1 MTSKQIYEAT
11 AIELSK
17 VQAPALKLYEFNYF
31 FNQAIRQFVNKVYNV
46 YDVNQQTTDDLRVLK
61 ATATLQPTIAD
72 STGNKAIDYLRG
84 ATYFVDMPDDYL
96 HLLNCICLFDVN
108 KRKDCWNA
116 GDVMVVGA
124 TKLTADSWSSVVDDV
139 YNQPTKKRP
148 YYYVHNQNDI
158 DVANGEV
165 TAQNSE
171 LPTNASTDQLHTLT
185 WSDGTTP
192 AKTDYTFAKQVLQY
206 SKDQDNASVQSIQA
220 NLASTTAL
228 EALGTIVPS
237 GDPGC
242 IKLTAEATR
251 ITAANAAVSKDRFLD
266 MLYDFIHVADV
277 ATGGTSNFARTFDF
291 DGSDPTGDDRNAAI
305 EKPAGSRYA
314 NSSRVKVEIRCGRD
328 KSNIFSLSAVQIDYV
343 KAPQFINLTQEQLD
357 SDEDISQV
365 MEFPDYV
372 NQEIVNE
379 LVNLVMRKVNDPS
392 LQAHMQMTQSI
403 ARPTGQ
409 QQQPAPQG

>member
-46 YDVNQQTTDDLRVLK
+46 YDINQQTTDDLRVLK
-61 ATATLQPTIAD
+61 ATATLKPNIAE

-84 ATYFVDMPDDYL
+84 ATYFVNMPDDYL

-108 KRKDCWNA
+108 KKKECWNP

-158 DVANGEV
+158 SVTEGIIDDANS
-165 TAQNSE
+165 N
-171 LPTNASTDQLHTLT
+171 LPSNEDTDALHTMQHVLGSLST
-185 WSDGTTP
+185 TIIAAITTAGAAQDGTRASVIAA
-192 AKTDYTFAKQVLQY
+192 AKTAAANDAAALQAITECEATIPAGATKGETATALAQVKYYQASGDSNFVRTFTFDGD
-206 SKDQDNASVQSIQA
+206 SKD
-220 NLASTTAL
+220 
-228 EALGTIVPS
+228 
-237 GDPGC
+237 
-242 IKLTAEATR
+242 
-251 ITAANAAVSKDRFLD
+251 
-266 MLYDFIHVADV
+266 
-277 ATGGTSNFARTFDF
+277 
-291 DGSDPTGDDRNAAI
+291 AI
-305 EKPAGSRYA
+305 EKPAGSRHA

-343 KAPQFINLTQEQLD
+343 KAPQFIRLTQEQLD

-379 LVNLVMRKVNDPS
+379 LVNLVMRKTNDPS

-409 QQQPAPQG
+409 QQQTAAQA

>member
-17 VQAPALKLYEFNYF
+17 VQAPALKLYEFNYY

-61 ATATLQPTIAD
+61 ATATLKPTIAD

-108 KRKDCWNA
+108 KRKECWEE

-139 YNQPTKKRP
+139 YNRPTKKRP
-148 YYYVHNQNDI
+148 YYYIHNQNDI
-158 DVANGEV
+158 YTEV
-165 TAQNSE
+165 GSNSAIE
-171 LPTNASTDQLHTLT
+171 ISDRNSQLPTNINSTEATVPSGNATDKHHTLT
-185 WSDGTTP
+185 YGDEYP
-192 AKTDYTFAKQVLQY
+192 Q
-206 SKDQDNASVQSIQA
+206 QDWENV
-220 NLASTTAL
+220 
-228 EALGTIVPS
+228 EG
-237 GDPGC
+237 
-242 IKLTAEATR
+242 E
-251 ITAANAAVSKDRFLD
+251 
-266 MLYDFIHVADV
+266 
-277 ATGGTSNFARTFDF
+277 SNFERTFDF
-291 DGSDPTGDDRNAAI
+291 DGVPEDAI
-305 EKPAGSRYA
+305 EKPAGSRHA
-314 NSSRVKVEIRCGRD
+314 NSSRVKIEIRCGRD

-343 KAPQFINLTQEQLD
+343 KAPQFIRLTQEQLD

-379 LVNLVMRKVNDPS
+379 LVNLVMRKTNDPG
-392 LQAHMQMTQSI
+392 LNTHIQMTQTI

-409 QQQPAPQG
+409 QQQPAAQG

>member
-61 ATATLQPTIAD
+61 ATATLKPEIAE
-72 STGNKAIDYLRG
+72 STGNRAIDYLRG

-108 KRKDCWNA
+108 KKKECWNA

-158 DVANGEV
+158 DTDSTTHELTEDNSALPSNSNTDRLHGNV
-165 TAQNSE
+165 TYTPTS
-171 LPTNASTDQLHTLT
+171 LPTEVLDAVNTAAEHSAATSLLVLAA
-185 WSDGTTP
+185 
-192 AKTDYTFAKQVLQY
+192 AKTAAAGDAEVLKAIAEVE
-206 SKDQDNASVQSIQA
+206 SSLS
-220 NLASTTAL
+220 STATAAQTKTAL
-228 EALGTIVPS
+228 TNKKYNVFSLE
-237 GDPGC
+237 
-242 IKLTAEATR
+242 
-251 ITAANAAVSKDRFLD
+251 
-266 MLYDFIHVADV
+266 
-277 ATGGTSNFARTFDF
+277 SNFPRTFNF
-291 DGSDPTGDDRNAAI
+291 GSTEESTI
-305 EKPAGSRYA
+305 EKSAGSRHA

-343 KAPQFINLTQEQLD
+343 KAPQFIRLTQEQLD

-379 LVNLVMRKVNDPS
+379 LVNLVMRKTNDPS
-392 LQAHMQMTQSI
+392 IQAHMQMTQSI

-409 QQQPAPQG
+409 QQQQPAAQA

>member
-61 ATATLQPTIAD
+61 ATATLKPTIAD
-72 STGNKAIDYLRG
+72 STGNKAIDYLRS

-108 KRKDCWNA
+108 KRKECWEE

-139 YNQPTKKRP
+139 YNRPTKKRP
-148 YYYVHNQNDI
+148 YYYIHNQNDI
-158 DVANGEV
+158 YVDD
-165 TAQNSE
+165 TTKIPTDRNSQ
-171 LPTNASTDQLHTLT
+171 LPTNVNSTGATVASNNATDVLETVNT
-185 WSDGTTP
+185 STTP
-192 AKTDYTFAKQVLQY
+192 PTF
-206 SKDQDNASVQSIQA
+206 
-220 NLASTTAL
+220 T
-228 EALGTIVPS
+228 GF
-237 GDPGC
+237 
-242 IKLTAEATR
+242 
-251 ITAANAAVSKDRFLD
+251 DRK
-266 MLYDFIHVADV
+266 
-277 ATGGTSNFARTFDF
+277 FDF
-291 DGSDPTGDDRNAAI
+291 DLDYDGTIAPGEQLDAI
-305 EKPAGSRYA
+305 EKPAGSRHA

-328 KSNIFSLSAVQIDYV
+328 KSNVFSLSAVQIDYV
-343 KAPQFINLTQEQLD
+343 KAPQFIRHTQEQLD

-379 LVNLVMRKVNDPS
+379 LVNLVMRKTNDPG
-392 LQAHMQMTQSI
+392 LNTHIQMTQTI

-409 QQQPAPQG
+409 QQQPATQG

>member
-1 MTSKQIYEAT
+1 MTAKQVFEAT

-17 VQAPALKLYEFNYF
+17 IQAPTLKLYEFNYF

-61 ATATLQPTIAD
+61 ATATLSPEIAE

-108 KRKDCWNA
+108 KNKECWNE

-139 YNQPTKKRP
+139 YNRPTKKRP
-148 YYYVHNQNDI
+148 YYYVHNQNVIGQDLVDI
-158 DVANGEV
+158 EGFEGSDKPD
-165 TAQNSE
+165 SS
-171 LPTNASTDQLHTLT
+171 LIPTDPSIDKFHTLSYT
-185 WSDGTTP
+185 NYIPGEDTLSEDKTSTYKKWTIDDTTESGFDRKFDYYDP
-192 AKTDYTFAKQVLQY
+192 DHKEADEKTGIVK
-206 SKDQDNASVQSIQA
+206 KDV
-220 NLASTTAL
+220 
-228 EALGTIVPS
+228 V
-237 GDPGC
+237 
-242 IKLTAEATR
+242 
-251 ITAANAAVSKDRFLD
+251 
-266 MLYDFIHVADV
+266 
-277 ATGGTSNFARTFDF
+277 
-291 DGSDPTGDDRNAAI
+291 
-305 EKPAGSRYA
+305 EKEAGSRHA

-343 KAPQFINLTQEQLD
+343 KAPQFIRLTQEQLD
-357 SDEDISQV
+357 SDDDISQI

-372 NQEIVNE
+372 NQEIINE
-379 LVNLVMRKVNDPS
+379 LVNLVMRKTNDPS
-392 LQAHMQMTQSI
+392 ITAHMQMTQSI

-409 QQQPAPQG
+409 QQQQPAAQG

>member
-61 ATATLQPTIAD
+61 ATATLKPEQAAPTN
-72 STGNKAIDYLRG
+72 NKALDYLRG

-108 KRKDCWNA
+108 KTKECWNE

-124 TKLTADSWSSVVDDV
+124 TKLTADNWSSVVDDV
-139 YNQPTKKRP
+139 YNRPTKKRP
-148 YYYVHNQNDI
+148 YYYIHNQNDI
-158 DVANGEV
+158 YLDSDNSLSDRNG
-165 TAQNSE
+165 Q
-171 LPTNASTDQLHTLT
+171 LPS
-185 WSDGTTP
+185 
-192 AKTDYTFAKQVLQY
+192 
-206 SKDQDNASVQSIQA
+206 
-220 NLASTTAL
+220 NLATDELHKVEVNSGSANFVSGFDRTFNFD
-228 EALGTIVPS
+228 S
-237 GDPGC
+237 GDSQSG
-242 IKLTAEATR
+242 EYSS
-251 ITAANAAVSKDRFLD
+251 V
-266 MLYDFIHVADV
+266 
-277 ATGGTSNFARTFDF
+277 
-291 DGSDPTGDDRNAAI
+291 
-305 EKPAGSRYA
+305 EKPAGSRVA
-314 NSSRVKVEIRCGRD
+314 NSSRVKIEIRCGRD
-328 KSNIFSLSAVQIDYV
+328 KSNVFNLSAVQIDYV
-343 KAPQFINLTQEQLD
+343 KAPQFIRLTQEQLD

-379 LVNLVMRKVNDPS
+379 LVNLVMRKTNDPS
-392 LQAHMQMTQSI
+392 LQAHIQMTQSI

-409 QQQPAPQG
+409 SQTA

>member
-61 ATATLQPTIAD
+61 ATATLVPTIAE

-84 ATYFVDMPDDYL
+84 ATYFVDMPSDYL

-108 KRKDCWNA
+108 KKKDCWND

-139 YNQPTKKRP
+139 YNQPTKKHP
-148 YYYVHNQNDI
+148 YYYIHNQNDI
-158 DVANGEV
+158 LMDTVGVGNDAHTVLSHN
-165 TAQNSE
+165 NSV
-171 LPTNASTDQLHTLT
+171 LPTLAELDGLHTSTNNIWIEVLDAARKASIADGAT
-185 WSDGTTP
+185 KVTVLNAATKAANNNTAATTAITSVTSDTSVTN
-192 AKTDYTFAKQVLQY
+192 AKQAY
-206 SKDQDNASVQSIQA
+206 
-220 NLASTTAL
+220 
-228 EALGTIVPS
+228 EALM
-237 GDPGC
+237 
-242 IKLTAEATR
+242 
-251 ITAANAAVSKDRFLD
+251 SKS
-266 MLYDFIHVADV
+266 VV
-277 ATGGTSNFARTFDF
+277 GGASNFSRTFDYIA
-291 DGSDPTGDDRNAAI
+291 DNNISTLDAV
-305 EKPAGSRYA
+305 EKPAGSRHA

-328 KSNIFSLSAVQIDYV
+328 RSNIFSLSAVQIDYV
-343 KAPQFINLTQEQLD
+343 KAPQFIRLTQEQLD
-357 SDEDISQV
+357 SDEDISQI

-379 LVNLVMRKVNDPS
+379 LVNLVMRKTNDPS
-392 LQAHMQMTQSI
+392 LQTHMQITQSI

-409 QQQPAPQG
+409 QQQTAVQA

>member
-61 ATATLQPTIAD
+61 ATATLVPTIAD

-108 KRKDCWNA
+108 KNKECWNK

-158 DVANGEV
+158 YTLDADEMDEDNTTVIRAKGTL
-165 TAQNSE
+165 TAQNSM
-171 LPTNASTDQLHTLT
+171 LPSNKETDKLHTQEFGNYPAED
-185 WSDGTTP
+185 WGT
-192 AKTDYTFAKQVLQY
+192 
-206 SKDQDNASVQSIQA
+206 
-220 NLASTTAL
+220 L
-228 EALGTIVPS
+228 EG
-237 GDPGC
+237 
-242 IKLTAEATR
+242 E
-251 ITAANAAVSKDRFLD
+251 
-266 MLYDFIHVADV
+266 
-277 ATGGTSNFARTFDF
+277 SNFARTFDF
-291 DGSDPTGDDRNAAI
+291 DADGNGVIGVTTEEDVDYTGERFSTI

-343 KAPQFINLTQEQLD
+343 KAPQFIRLTQEQLD

-379 LVNLVMRKVNDPS
+379 LVNLVMRKTNDPA
-392 LQAHMQMTQSI
+392 LQAHIQMTQSI

-409 QQQPAPQG
+409 QQQPAAQA

>member
-31 FNQAIRQFVNKVYNV
+31 FNQAIRQFVNNVYNV

-61 ATATLQPTIAD
+61 ATATLLPQIAP
-72 STGNKAIDYLRG
+72 STGNKALDYLRG
-84 ATYFVDMPDDYL
+84 ATYYVDMPDDYL

-108 KRKDCWNA
+108 KKKECWNA

-158 DVANGEV
+158 HVVDTADDNGNYALTERN
-165 TAQNSE
+165 AQ
-171 LPTNASTDQLHTLT
+171 LPTNI
-185 WSDGTTP
+185 
-192 AKTDYTFAKQVLQY
+192 
-206 SKDQDNASVQSIQA
+206 NAGS
-220 NLASTTAL
+220 
-228 EALGTIVPS
+228 VPS
-237 GDPGC
+237 GNATDVLHDIEVEYGERG
-242 IKLTAEATR
+242 TAELPE
-251 ITAANAAVSKDRFLD
+251 ITAN
-266 MLYDFIHVADV
+266 
-277 ATGGTSNFARTFDF
+277 GGFNRTFEYFEEDATEAT
-291 DGSDPTGDDRNAAI
+291 DLDAI
-305 EKPAGSRYA
+305 EKPAGSRHA

-343 KAPQFINLTQEQLD
+343 KAPQFIRLTQEQLD

-379 LVNLVMRKVNDPS
+379 LVNLVMRKTNDPS
-392 LQAHMQMTQSI
+392 LQAHIQMTQSI

-409 QQQPAPQG
+409 SAQPAAQA

>member
-17 VQAPALKLYEFNYF
+17 VQAPSLKLYEFNYF

-61 ATATLQPTIAD
+61 ATATLLPEIAP
-72 STGNKAIDYLRG
+72 STGNKALDYLRG
-84 ATYFVDMPDDYL
+84 ATYYVDMPDDYL
-96 HLLNCICLFDVN
+96 HLLNCICLFDVKKN
-108 KRKDCWNA
+108 KECWNQ

-158 DVANGEV
+158 HVGADGNLTNANS
-165 TAQNSE
+165 Q
-171 LPTNASTDQLHTLT
+171 LPTNIDNEQAKAPSGNPTDNLHTLGFPT
-185 WSDGTTP
+185 YPDGEQNWGTP
-192 AKTDYTFAKQVLQY
+192 
-206 SKDQDNASVQSIQA
+206 
-220 NLASTTAL
+220 
-228 EALGTIVPS
+228 
-237 GDPGC
+237 
-242 IKLTAEATR
+242 
-251 ITAANAAVSKDRFLD
+251 
-266 MLYDFIHVADV
+266 
-277 ATGGTSNFARTFDF
+277 TGNSNFVRNF
-291 DGSDPTGDDRNAAI
+291 DGYNESGNDENNLI
-305 EKPAGSRYA
+305 EKPAGSRHA

-343 KAPQFINLTQEQLD
+343 KAPQFIRLTQEQLD

-379 LVNLVMRKVNDPS
+379 LVNLVMRKTNDPS
-392 LQAHMQMTQSI
+392 LQTHIQMTQSI

-409 QQQPAPQG
+409 SAQPAAQA

>member
-61 ATATLQPTIAD
+61 ATATLKPEPAE

-84 ATYFVDMPDDYL
+84 ATYFVHMPDDYL

-108 KRKDCWNA
+108 KNKECWNS

-139 YNQPTKKRP
+139 YNRPTKKRP
-148 YYYVHNQNDI
+148 YYYVHNQNEIYTLEADEQ
-158 DVANGEV
+158 GEK
-165 TAQNSE
+165 AIAERNSE
-171 LPTNASTDQLHTLT
+171 LPTNRDTDALHDV
-185 WSDGTTP
+185 SIEYDEDGG
-192 AKTDYTFAKQVLQY
+192 L
-206 SKDQDNASVQSIQA
+206 
-220 NLASTTAL
+220 
-228 EALGTIVPS
+228 
-237 GDPGC
+237 
-242 IKLTAEATR
+242 
-251 ITAANAAVSKDRFLD
+251 AAVKANS
-266 MLYDFIHVADV
+266 
-277 ATGGTSNFARTFDF
+277 GFARTFDF
-291 DGSDPTGDDRNAAI
+291 DANADKVIAGDGSETYSAV
-305 EKPAGSRYA
+305 EKPAGSRHA

-328 KSNIFSLSAVQIDYV
+328 RSNIFSLSAVQIDYV
-343 KAPQFINLTQEQLD
+343 KAPQFIRLTQEQLD

-379 LVNLVMRKVNDPS
+379 LVNLVMRKTNDPS
-392 LQAHMQMTQSI
+392 LSAHMQMTQSI

-409 QQQPAPQG
+409 QQQPA

>member
-61 ATATLQPTIAD
+61 ATATLLPEIAP
-72 STGNKAIDYLRG
+72 STGNKALDYLRG
-84 ATYFVDMPDDYL
+84 ATYYVNMPDDYL

-108 KRKDCWNA
+108 KKKECWDQ

-139 YNQPTKKRP
+139 YNRPTKKRP
-148 YYYVHNQNDI
+148 YYYIHNQNDI
-158 DVANGEV
+158 DTIKEGLNKGDLTDANS
-165 TAQNSE
+165 N
-171 LPTNASTDQLHTLT
+171 LPTYEYDPDTGEGVDQLHDVDSQKSFTR
-185 WSDGTTP
+185 
-192 AKTDYTFAKQVLQY
+192 TFLY
-206 SKDQDNASVQSIQA
+206 NGID
-220 NLASTTAL
+220 
-228 EALGTIVPS
+228 PS
-237 GDPGC
+237 GNN
-242 IKLTAEATR
+242 K
-251 ITAANAAVSKDRFLD
+251 NAL
-266 MLYDFIHVADV
+266 
-277 ATGGTSNFARTFDF
+277 
-291 DGSDPTGDDRNAAI
+291 I
-305 EKPAGSRYA
+305 EKPAGSRHA
-314 NSSRVKVEIRCGRD
+314 NSSKVRVEIRCGRD
-328 KSNIFSLSAVQIDYV
+328 TSNIFSLSAVQIDYV
-343 KAPQFINLTQEQLD
+343 KAPQFIRLTQEQLD

-379 LVNLVMRKVNDPS
+379 LVNLVMRKINDPS
-392 LQAHMQMTQSI
+392 LATHLQITQSI

-409 QQQPAPQG
+409 QQQTAVQA

>member
-11 AIELSK
+11 AVELSK

-61 ATATLQPTIAD
+61 ATATLRPELATP
-72 STGNKAIDYLRG
+72 TGNNAIDYLRG

-108 KRKDCWNA
+108 KNKECWNE

-139 YNQPTKKRP
+139 YNRPTKKRP
-148 YYYVHNQNDI
+148 YYYIHNQNDI
-158 DVANGEV
+158 YLDSNNEL
-165 TAQNSE
+165 TDRNSQ
-171 LPTNASTDQLHTLT
+171 LPTNINSTN
-185 WSDGTTP
+185 
-192 AKTDYTFAKQVLQY
+192 AK
-206 SKDQDNASVQSIQA
+206 
-220 NLASTTAL
+220 
-228 EALGTIVPS
+228 VPS
-237 GDPGC
+237 GN
-242 IKLTAEATR
+242 ATDNLHTYTVNDTW
-251 ITAANAAVSKDRFLD
+251 ISVLNAAYSASQLTNASANSVLSAATIAAGGNSKITTAIEKIVSYGLSANQV
-266 MLYDFIHVADV
+266 YDKLKELNDEFYYL
-277 ATGGTSNFARTFDF
+277 GNSNFSRTFDF
-291 DGSDPTGDDRNAAI
+291 DSNGDGTIATGGSETFRTI
-305 EKPAGSRYA
+305 EKPTSSRHA

-328 KSNIFSLSAVQIDYV
+328 KSNVFSLSAVQIDYV

-357 SDEDISQV
+357 SDQDISQV

-372 NQEIVNE
+372 NQEIINE
-379 LVNLVMRKVNDPS
+379 LVNLIMRKTNDPS
-392 LQAHMQMTQSI
+392 LGTHIQITESI

-409 QQQPAPQG
+409 QQQPATQG

>member
-61 ATATLQPTIAD
+61 ATATLLPQIAP
-72 STGNKAIDYLRG
+72 STGNKALDYLRG
-84 ATYFVDMPDDYL
+84 ATYYVDMPDDYL

-108 KRKDCWNA
+108 KNKECWNQ

-148 YYYVHNQNDI
+148 YYYIHNQNDI
-158 DVANGEV
+158 HLGAEKDGNKPLTMANSAMPTSIKANEDGKTYGDEDYDPTANPTDALHNFGYQLNANG
-165 TAQNSE
+165 TAYDLE
-171 LPTNASTDQLHTLT
+171 KPIEGASGFIRSFTADY
-185 WSDGTTP
+185 DGDGAVDIDETTGKEIP
-192 AKTDYTFAKQVLQY
+192 Y
-206 SKDQDNASVQSIQA
+206 S
-220 NLASTTAL
+220 T
-228 EALGTIVPS
+228 
-237 GDPGC
+237 
-242 IKLTAEATR
+242 
-251 ITAANAAVSKDRFLD
+251 
-266 MLYDFIHVADV
+266 
-277 ATGGTSNFARTFDF
+277 
-291 DGSDPTGDDRNAAI
+291 I
-305 EKPAGSRYA
+305 EKPAGSRHA

-343 KAPQFINLTQEQLD
+343 KAPQFIRLTQEQLD

-379 LVNLVMRKVNDPS
+379 LVNLVMRKTNDPS
-392 LQAHMQMTQSI
+392 LQAHIQMTQSI

-409 QQQPAPQG
+409 SAQPAAQA

>member
-61 ATATLQPTIAD
+61 ATATLVPEIAA
-72 STGNKAIDYLRG
+72 STGNRALDYLRG
-84 ATYFVDMPDDYL
+84 ATYYVDMPDDYL

-108 KRKDCWNA
+108 KNKECWNA

-158 DVANGEV
+158 HFDTVTETEGSGETAVTHTYDVLS
-165 TAQNSE
+165 TRNSQ
-171 LPTNASTDQLHTLT
+171 LPTNMETDLLHDMDNQEWRNVLDAARKAFVTDSSTKTSVIAAAKNIAKNFTGTLKT
-185 WSDGTTP
+185 NADAAIKKIED
-192 AKTDYTFAKQVLQY
+192 AKEIKNAKETY
-206 SKDQDNASVQSIQA
+206 
-220 NLASTTAL
+220 
-228 EALGTIVPS
+228 EALLKAQV
-237 GDPGC
+237 
-242 IKLTAEATR
+242 
-251 ITAANAAVSKDRFLD
+251 VS
-266 MLYDFIHVADV
+266 
-277 ATGGTSNFARTFDF
+277 GTSNFSRTFNYVL
-291 DGSDPTGDDRNAAI
+291 DGTPAEESSI
-305 EKPAGSRYA
+305 EKPAGSRHA

-343 KAPQFINLTQEQLD
+343 KAPQFIRLTQEQLD

-379 LVNLVMRKVNDPS
+379 LVNLVMRKTNDPS

-409 QQQPAPQG
+409 QQQPAPQQA

>member
-17 VQAPALKLYEFNYF
+17 IQAPALKLYEFNYF

-61 ATATLQPTIAD
+61 ATATLKPAIAPP
-72 STGNKAIDYLRG
+72 TGNKALDYLRG

-108 KRKDCWNA
+108 KNKECWNK

-148 YYYVHNQNDI
+148 YYYVHNQN
-158 DVANGEV
+158 EV
-165 TAQNSE
+165 YVGSDGLLEDRNSE
-171 LPTNASTDQLHTLT
+171 LPTLSDMDKLHSYEWGSYPETYK
-185 WSDGTTP
+185 SE
-192 AKTDYTFAKQVLQY
+192 
-206 SKDQDNASVQSIQA
+206 
-220 NLASTTAL
+220 TA
-228 EALGTIVPS
+228 PS
-237 GDPGC
+237 EPD
-242 IKLTAEATR
+242 
-251 ITAANAAVSKDRFLD
+251 TAAEEGNETTNVSEWGST
-266 MLYDFIHVADV
+266 V
-277 ATGGTSNFARTFDF
+277 GESNFDRTFDYVN
-291 DGSDPTGDDRNAAI
+291 TTVGDDGNYGVIKQNAI
-305 EKPAGSRYA
+305 EKPAGSRHA

-343 KAPQFINLTQEQLD
+343 KAPQFIRLTQEQLD

-372 NQEIVNE
+372 NQEIINE
-379 LVNLVMRKVNDPS
+379 LVNLVMRKTNDPS
-392 LQAHMQMTQSI
+392 LQAHVQMTQSI

-409 QQQPAPQG
+409 SQPQPAAQA

>member
-46 YDVNQQTTDDLRVLK
+46 YDINQQTTDDLRVLK
-61 ATATLQPTIAD
+61 ATATLKPTIAP
-72 STGNKAIDYLRG
+72 STNNKALDYLRG

-108 KRKDCWNA
+108 KTKECWNA

-158 DVANGEV
+158 YTYDEDNETAGIKAGDLTERNSMIPTAINKKERVDGNAND
-165 TAQNSE
+165 N
-171 LPTNASTDQLHTLT
+171 LHTLGFT
-185 WSDGTTP
+185 TYTEAGQGWGTLDGNSNFIRSFE
-192 AKTDYTFAKQVLQY
+192 ADY
-206 SKDQDNASVQSIQA
+206 D
-220 NLASTTAL
+220 
-228 EALGTIVPS
+228 
-237 GDPGC
+237 GDGEIDVDSEKKP
-242 IKLTAEATR
+242 I
-251 ITAANAAVSKDRFLD
+251 
-266 MLYDFIHVADV
+266 LYD
-277 ATGGTSNFARTFDF
+277 T
-291 DGSDPTGDDRNAAI
+291 I
-305 EKPAGSRYA
+305 EKQAGSRHA

-328 KSNIFSLSAVQIDYV
+328 KSNVFSLSAVQIDYV
-343 KAPQFINLTQEQLD
+343 KAPQFIRLTQEQLD

-372 NQEIVNE
+372 NQEIINE
-379 LVNLVMRKVNDPS
+379 LVNLVMRKINDPS

-409 QQQPAPQG
+409 SQPAAQ

>member
-61 ATATLQPTIAD
+61 ATATLKPAIAE
-72 STGNKAIDYLRG
+72 STGNKALDYLRG
-84 ATYFVDMPDDYL
+84 ATYFVDMPNDYL

-108 KRKDCWNA
+108 KNKECWNK

-148 YYYVHNQNDI
+148 YYYIHNQNLI
-158 DVANGEV
+158 DVDASGDIGDN
-165 TAQNSE
+165 TE
-171 LPTNASTDQLHTLT
+171 LPTNAETDQLHTLHFMESSST
-185 WSDGTTP
+185 
-192 AKTDYTFAKQVLQY
+192 KTDYTFAKKVLNY
-206 SKDQDNASVQSIQA
+206 SKEVAIDAADVKT
-220 NLASTTAL
+220 NLTSTTAFTG
-228 EALGTIVPS
+228 LGDNIPS
-237 GDPGC
+237 SDAGC
-242 IKLTAEATR
+242 ISLGAEATKI
-251 ITAANAAVSKDRFLD
+251 ITANANISRNDLLD
-266 MLYDFIHVADV
+266 MLHDFIHIADI
-277 ATGGTSNFARTFDF
+277 ATGGTSNFSRTFNF
-291 DGSDPTGDDRNAAI
+291 DGSDPSGDAANAAI
-305 EKPAGSRYA
+305 EKPAGSRHA
-314 NSSRVKVEIRCGRD
+314 NSSRVRVEIRCGRD
-328 KSNIFSLSAVQIDYV
+328 KSNVFSLSAVQIDYV
-343 KAPQFINLTQEQLD
+343 KAPQFIRLTQEQLD

-379 LVNLVMRKVNDPS
+379 LVNLVMRKINDPS
-392 LQAHMQMTQSI
+392 LNAHMQMTQTI

-409 QQQPAPQG
+409 SAQPAAQA

>member
-1 MTSKQIYEAT
+1 
-11 AIELSK
+11 
-17 VQAPALKLYEFNYF
+17 
-31 FNQAIRQFVNKVYNV
+31 
-46 YDVNQQTTDDLRVLK
+46 
-61 ATATLQPTIAD
+61 
-72 STGNKAIDYLRG
+72 
-84 ATYFVDMPDDYL
+84 
-96 HLLNCICLFDVN
+96 
-108 KRKDCWNA
+108 
-116 GDVMVVGA
+116 MVVGA

-185 WSDGTTP
+185 WSDDTTP

-206 SKDQDNASVQSIQA
+206 SKDLAEASASTIKA
-220 NLASTTAL
+220 NLANTAAIA
-228 EALGTIVPS
+228 ALGTTIPS
-237 GDPGC
+237 EDPGC
-242 IKLTAEATR
+242 IKLTAEADR
-251 ITAANAAVSKDRFLD
+251 IIAANAEVSKNRFLD

-277 ATGGTSNFARTFDF
+277 ATGGTSNFARTFNF
-291 DGSDPTGDDRNAAI
+291 DGADPTGDDKNAAI

-328 KSNIFSLSAVQIDYV
+328 KSNIFSLSAVQVDYV

-379 LVNLVMRKVNDPS
+379 LVNLVMRKTNDPS

-409 QQQPAPQG
+409 QQQPAAQG

>member
-46 YDVNQQTTDDLRVLK
+46 YDINQQTTDDLRVLK
-61 ATATLQPTIAD
+61 ATATLKPTLAA
-72 STGNKAIDYLRG
+72 STGNNAIDYLRG
-84 ATYFVDMPDDYL
+84 ATYFVNMPDDYL

-108 KRKDCWNA
+108 KKKECWNP

-158 DVANGEV
+158 DTDTIIHELTQANSALPSNSDTDKLHGNTTFTPTNLPTEV
-165 TAQNSE
+165 LTAVNTAAEAVNATAQSV
-171 LPTNASTDQLHTLT
+171 LASAKNAASGNKDVLQAIAEVESNLSSTATAT
-185 WSDGTTP
+185 V
-192 AKTDYTFAKQVLQY
+192 AKTALSSKQYNVLSLQ
-206 SKDQDNASVQSIQA
+206 
-220 NLASTTAL
+220 
-228 EALGTIVPS
+228 
-237 GDPGC
+237 
-242 IKLTAEATR
+242 
-251 ITAANAAVSKDRFLD
+251 
-266 MLYDFIHVADV
+266 
-277 ATGGTSNFARTFDF
+277 SNFPRTFNF
-291 DGSDPTGDDRNAAI
+291 ESNEESTV
-305 EKPAGSRYA
+305 EKSAGSRHA

-343 KAPQFINLTQEQLD
+343 KAPQFIRLTQEQLD

-379 LVNLVMRKVNDPS
+379 LVNLVMRKTNDPS
-392 LQAHMQMTQSI
+392 LQAHMQITQSI

-409 QQQPAPQG
+409 QQQPAAQA

>member
-61 ATATLQPTIAD
+61 ATATLLPEIAP
-72 STGNKAIDYLRG
+72 STGNKALDYLRG
-84 ATYFVDMPDDYL
+84 ATYYVNMPDDYL

-108 KRKDCWNA
+108 KNKECWNK

-158 DVANGEV
+158 HVDLASEKESKPL
-165 TAQNSE
+165 TARNSE
-171 LPTNASTDQLHTLT
+171 MPSNYDTDELHDLT
-185 WSDGTTP
+185 VEFGARGT
-192 AKTDYTFAKQVLQY
+192 DV
-206 SKDQDNASVQSIQA
+206 
-220 NLASTTAL
+220 
-228 EALGTIVPS
+228 VPELTVNS
-237 GDPGC
+237 GF
-242 IKLTAEATR
+242 E
-251 ITAANAAVSKDRFLD
+251 
-266 MLYDFIHVADV
+266 
-277 ATGGTSNFARTFDF
+277 RTFDYF
-291 DGSDPTGDDRNAAI
+291 EDIDDTEATEQDAI
-305 EKPAGSRYA
+305 EKPAGSRHA

-343 KAPQFINLTQEQLD
+343 KAPQFIRLTQEQLD

-379 LVNLVMRKVNDPS
+379 LVNLVMRKTNDPA
-392 LQAHMQMTQSI
+392 LQAHIQMTQSI

-409 QQQPAPQG
+409 SQPQPAAQA

>member
-61 ATATLQPTIAD
+61 ATATLVPQIAE
-72 STGNKAIDYLRG
+72 STGNRALDYLRG

-108 KRKDCWNA
+108 KNKECWNA

-158 DVANGEV
+158 HLSDEADADNGNLPL
-165 TAQNSE
+165 TARNSE
-171 LPTNASTDQLHTLT
+171 LPGNYETDTLH
-185 WSDGTTP
+185 DIEVKYG
-192 AKTDYTFAKQVLQY
+192 
-206 SKDQDNASVQSIQA
+206 
-220 NLASTTAL
+220 
-228 EALGTIVPS
+228 E
-237 GDPGC
+237 
-242 IKLTAEATR
+242 R
-251 ITAANAAVSKDRFLD
+251 
-266 MLYDFIHVADV
+266 
-277 ATGGTSNFARTFDF
+277 GTSELPELTVNGGFDRTFDYYEE
-291 DGSDPTGDDRNAAI
+291 DATEATQKDAI
-305 EKPAGSRYA
+305 EKPAGSRHA

-343 KAPQFINLTQEQLD
+343 KAPQFIRLTQEQLD

-379 LVNLVMRKVNDPS
+379 LVNLVMRKTNDPA
-392 LQAHMQMTQSI
+392 LQAHIQMTQSI

-409 QQQPAPQG
+409 QQQPAAQA

>member
-61 ATATLQPTIAD
+61 ATATLKPEPAE

-84 ATYFVDMPDDYL
+84 ATYFVNMPDDYL

-108 KRKDCWNA
+108 KNKECWNS

-139 YNQPTKKRP
+139 YNRPTKKRP

-158 DVANGEV
+158 HVDTDGEV
-165 TAQNSE
+165 TDRNSE
-171 LPTNASTDQLHTLT
+171 LPTNIASDKAAWNGANPTDALHTMT
-185 WSDGTTP
+185 AVEYKDGDW
-192 AKTDYTFAKQVLQY
+192 DYEVTGNSNFNRTFEFDGV
-206 SKDQDNASVQSIQA
+206 D
-220 NLASTTAL
+220 
-228 EALGTIVPS
+228 PS
-237 GDPGC
+237 GE
-242 IKLTAEATR
+242 EA
-251 ITAANAAVSKDRFLD
+251 
-266 MLYDFIHVADV
+266 
-277 ATGGTSNFARTFDF
+277 
-291 DGSDPTGDDRNAAI
+291 NAAI
-305 EKPAGSRYA
+305 EKIAGSRHA

-343 KAPQFINLTQEQLD
+343 KAPQFIRLTQEQLD

-379 LVNLVMRKVNDPS
+379 LVNLVMRKTNDPT
-392 LQAHMQMTQSI
+392 LQTHMQMTQSI

-409 QQQPAPQG
+409 QQQPAAQG

>member
-17 VQAPALKLYEFNYF
+17 IQAPALKLYEFNYF

-61 ATATLQPTIAD
+61 ATATLKPNIAE
-72 STGNKAIDYLRG
+72 STGNKALDYLRG
-84 ATYFVDMPDDYL
+84 ATYYVDMPDDYL

-108 KRKDCWNA
+108 QRKECWDQ

-158 DVANGEV
+158 HTDATSN
-165 TAQNSE
+165 TLTDRNSE
-171 LPTNASTDQLHTLT
+171 LPSNDDTDDL
-185 WSDGTTP
+185 
-192 AKTDYTFAKQVLQY
+192 FE
-206 SKDQDNASVQSIQA
+206 SI
-220 NLASTTAL
+220 
-228 EALGTIVPS
+228 
-237 GDPGC
+237 
-242 IKLTAEATR
+242 
-251 ITAANAAVSKDRFLD
+251 
-266 MLYDFIHVADV
+266 
-277 ATGGTSNFARTFDF
+277 TGGFDRKF
-291 DGSDPTGDDRNAAI
+291 DYEGTEKDAI
-305 EKPAGSRYA
+305 EKPAGSRHA

-343 KAPQFINLTQEQLD
+343 KAPQFIRLTQEQLD

-379 LVNLVMRKVNDPS
+379 LVNLVMRKTNDPS
-392 LQAHMQMTQSI
+392 LQAHLQMTQSI

-409 QQQPAPQG
+409 SQQPAAQQA

>member
-1 MTSKQIYEAT
+1 MTSKQVYEAT

-46 YDVNQQTTDDLRVLK
+46 YDVNQQTTYDLRVLK
-61 ATATLQPTIAD
+61 ATATLKPTIAEP
-72 STGNKAIDYLRG
+72 TGNKALDYLRG
-84 ATYFVDMPDDYL
+84 STYFVDMPDDYL

-108 KRKDCWNA
+108 KRKDCWNQ

-148 YYYVHNQNDI
+148 YYYVHNQNEIFVDESSE
-158 DVANGEV
+158 AESKPL
-165 TAQNSE
+165 TERNSKLPGNYKTDALHSMSYEEQGSQE
-171 LPTNASTDQLHTLT
+171 LPETILNS
-185 WSDGTTP
+185 GFER
-192 AKTDYTFAKQVLQY
+192 TFNYYDDEEK
-206 SKDQDNASVQSIQA
+206 
-220 NLASTTAL
+220 
-228 EALGTIVPS
+228 
-237 GDPGC
+237 
-242 IKLTAEATR
+242 
-251 ITAANAAVSKDRFLD
+251 VSKEDA
-266 MLYDFIHVADV
+266 V
-277 ATGGTSNFARTFDF
+277 
-291 DGSDPTGDDRNAAI
+291 

-328 KSNIFSLSAVQIDYV
+328 KSNVFSLSAVQIDYV
-343 KAPQFINLTQEQLD
+343 KAPQFIRLTQEQLD

-392 LQAHMQMTQSI
+392 LSAHIQMTQSI

-409 QQQPAPQG
+409 SAQPAAQA